1 MELDKKKV
9 YLIVFLVIVG
19 LVLVVINY
27 TTNCSYDESCF
38 NKYAEKCSRAKVNLI
53 KDSGDQFYYEIQ
65 GSKADSCVM
74 IIYLMK
80 SNDQTPPEVKKFMQG
95 KGMICEVPK
104 TELSKPISEIKN
116 INDYCTGPLKEALL
130 QITVENLYSLVVKN
144 LGPEAMQGYA
154 TTQ

>member
-9 YLIVFLVIVG
+9 YLIVFLVIVA
-19 LVLVVINY
+19 LVLVVINF
-27 TTNCSYDESCF
+27 TTNCNYDERCF
-38 NKYAEKCSRAKVNLI
+38 NKYTEKCSRAKLNLI
-53 KDSGDQFYYEIQ
+53 QESGDQFYYEIQ

-74 IIYLMK
+74 TIYLIK
-80 SNDQTPPEVKKFMQG
+80 SNEQTPPEVKKFMQG

-104 TELSKPISEIKN
+104 TELNKPISEIKN

-154 TTQ
+154 QNQ

>member
-9 YLIVFLVIVG
+9 YLIVFLVIVA
-19 LVLVVINY
+19 LVLVVINF
-27 TTNCSYDESCF
+27 TTNCNYDERCF
-38 NKYAEKCSRAKVNLI
+38 NKYTEKCSREKLNLI
-53 KDSGDQFYYEIQ
+53 QESGDQFYYEIQ

-74 IIYLMK
+74 TIYLIK
-80 SNDQTPPEVKKFMQG
+80 SNEQTPPEVKKFMQG

-104 TELSKPISEIKN
+104 TELNKPISEIKN

-154 TTQ
+154 QNQ